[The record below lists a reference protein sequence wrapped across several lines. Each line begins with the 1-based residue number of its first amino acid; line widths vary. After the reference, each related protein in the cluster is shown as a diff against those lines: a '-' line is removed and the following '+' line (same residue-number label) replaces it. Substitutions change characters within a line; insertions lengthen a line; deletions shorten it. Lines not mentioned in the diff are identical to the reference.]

1 MSVDLTRR
9 DEIGNR
15 LWKLERASGDDGLTL
30 ILKNGRWVA
39 FFGTAVSEDLE
50 RFCAVFAPGSQEL
63 AATLAG
69 PIHNLA
75 EMTEEMWSSLS
86 VFAPV
91 LADRQLTAAL
101 DLDAEDDLVD
111 ELASVDA

>member
-1 MSVDLTRR
+1 
-9 DEIGNR
+9 
-15 LWKLERASGDDGLTL
+15 
-30 ILKNGRWVA
+30 
-39 FFGTAVSEDLE
+39 
-50 RFCAVFAPGSQEL
+50 
-63 AATLAG
+63 
-69 PIHNLA
+69 
-75 EMTEEMWSSLS
+75 MTEEMWSSLS